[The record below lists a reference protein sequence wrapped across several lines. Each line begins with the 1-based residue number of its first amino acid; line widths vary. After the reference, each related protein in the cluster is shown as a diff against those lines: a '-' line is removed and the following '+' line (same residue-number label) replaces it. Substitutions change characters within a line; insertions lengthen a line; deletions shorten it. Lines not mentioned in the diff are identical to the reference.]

1 MRAVVYD
8 APRSFT
14 VAEIARPVPGPG
26 MVRFGIELGGVCGT
40 DRHIHDGTF
49 FASFPLTPGHEPV
62 GIVDAVGEGV
72 DPLLIG
78 SRVTANGIQSCGQ
91 CSYCRRGEPLRCR
104 NLNALGVTGPGA
116 FAEYMLAPAEACFV
130 VNDLE
135 ADVAVLAEPTAC
147 AMHGLDTLDLRPGS
161 DVLLFGAGPT
171 GVIMAQLLRHGGAAR
186 VTVAAPSA
194 FKLELARSYGID
206 ETLQI
211 DRDDPDAAAA
221 AARALAPDGFDAVID
236 ATGSATVSQQCVPL
250 VRDGGTVLFYGV
262 TDPADTITISP
273 FDVYRREVVIKGS
286 FAQSHSFPQAVAA
299 LRHGRVRTEGLITH
313 RFGLDGFGQ
322 ALDALSGDRTA
333 HKIVIAP

>member
-1 MRAVVYD
+1 MKAVVYD

-14 VAEIARPVPGPG
+14 VADIATPQPGPR
-26 MVRFGIELGGVCGT
+26 MVRFGIELGGMCGT

-62 GIVDAVGEGV
+62 GVVDAVGDGV
-72 DPLLIG
+72 GPTLIG
-78 SRVTANGIQSCGQ
+78 RRVTANGIQSCGA

-116 FAEYMLAPAEACFV
+116 FAEYMLAPEEACFV
-130 VNDLE
+130 VDDLSAE
-135 ADVAVLAEPTAC
+135 TAVFAEPAAC
-147 AMHGLDTLDLRPGS
+147 AMHGLDVIDLRPGS

-171 GVIMAQLLRHGGAAR
+171 GVIMAQLLMHGGAAR

-194 FKLELARSYGID
+194 FKLDLVRSFGID

-211 DRDDPDAAAA
+211 DRRDPASAAE
-221 AARALAPDGFDAVID
+221 AARRLAPEGFDAVID
-236 ATGSATVSQQCVPL
+236 ATGSAAVSQQCVPL

-299 LRHGRVRTEGLITH
+299 LRSGRIRTEGLITH
-313 RFGLDGFGQ
+313 RFGLDGFGT
-322 ALDALSGDRTA
+322 ALEALSGDPTV
-333 HKIVIAP
+333 HKIVVQP